1 MHRIDEHAT
10 GAQKRPRYYQ
20 EQKVHPTVHQH
31 YFSVIET
38 DSSYHDKEK
47 KNPDIQ
53 LKFGN
58 IWILIP

>member
-47 KNPDIQ
+47 K
-53 LKFGN
+53 KSRHTVE
-58 IWILIP
+58 IW